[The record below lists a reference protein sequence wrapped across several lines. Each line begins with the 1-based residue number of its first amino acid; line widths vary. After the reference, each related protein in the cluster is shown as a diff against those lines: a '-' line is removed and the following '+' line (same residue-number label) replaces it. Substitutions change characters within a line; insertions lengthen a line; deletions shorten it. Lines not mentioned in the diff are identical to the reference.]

1 MVRLRYC
8 IFISASV
15 AVIGT
20 FLIRHAALPLP
31 SQIANYQF
39 KPQNKTKVGII
50 LSSPEESAYSLAMKR
65 FWVRTKSDT
74 EQNFYLDLKSQ
85 YKATGAG
92 AITNQIRLLNSVRV
106 PKAGSSAL
114 SVIARALAGCGPDGY
129 PCCGF
134 PGDPKGS
141 CPRED
146 LFCPLITGCVGHH
159 PNYQGNETIITSL
172 RDPVS
177 RTTSAFFYYPP
188 HTTVKIGEPHT
199 WEKFVE
205 NVQSPRFRN
214 VMTKMLSG
222 RYAYESFEESKHTV
236 EKAKLRLCLVSW
248 FVLSEMPVASSLML
262 YETKEFQQLMPNPVA
277 FGLPVLNSLNDAKE
291 KVSGLRINNSSEYKV
306 FLATTFADNNG
317 TAFVINHNQQ
327 DMEVFKFA
335 EKLFCARLFSF
346 PGLVYDM
353 KSIGLGTEEIEKCV
367 NIGLRGVDQLCSS

>member
-1 MVRLRYC
+1 
-8 IFISASV
+8 
-15 AVIGT
+15 VIGT

-188 HTTVKIGEPHT
+188 HTTVKIGEP
-199 WEKFVE
+199 
-205 NVQSPRFRN
+205 
-214 VMTKMLSG
+214 
-222 RYAYESFEESKHTV
+222 
-236 EKAKLRLCLVSW
+236 
-248 FVLSEMPVASSLML
+248 L
-262 YETKEFQQLMPNPVA
+262 YL
-277 FGLPVLNSLNDAKE
+277 G
-291 KVSGLRINNSSEYKV
+291 
-306 FLATTFADNNG
+306 
-317 TAFVINHNQQ
+317 
-327 DMEVFKFA
+327 EV
-335 EKLFCARLFSF
+335 R
-346 PGLVYDM
+346 
-353 KSIGLGTEEIEKCV
+353 
-367 NIGLRGVDQLCSS
+367 R